1 MTESVA
7 ALAAFPDDEPA
18 VTASAGTNALRD
30 IRIHVIT
37 LNYHPEEIGIGPY
50 SAEMAASFA
59 AAGATV
65 TVSSGKPFYPA
76 WRIDPAFAGHRPHDR
91 LRDGVAIRHHHI
103 YVPTRPTGL
112 KRIFH
117 HLSFAAGILPHVL
130 GIARRDRPDLIFMV
144 APSLISTVVGL
155 LAARVS
161 GARTWLHVQDFEV
174 EAAFA
179 TGLLPGGLLKRLAS
193 AFERAVIRRCDRA
206 SSISPQ
212 MCAKLL
218 EKGIAPDRVV
228 EFRNWSD
235 IAAIQPMAAPSPYRD
250 EFAITTPYVALYSG
264 NIANK
269 QGIEIL
275 PRVARLLAYR
285 TDLTFMICGDGPALA
300 NVRTAAIGLDNVRFA
315 PLQPRGRL
323 NELVGLA
330 DIHLLPQLA
339 AAADLVLPSKL
350 TNMLASGRPVVAGAE
365 IGTALANEVEGAGLV
380 VPPDDAQA
388 WADAIE
394 ALLDDPDQAKAM
406 GRKARHF
413 AETRW
418 AKDALLG
425 AVQSRIATLVRG

>member
-1 MTESVA
+1 MSHPAEARSAVA
-7 ALAAFPDDEPA
+7 DTDGLEGAAAPQ
-18 VTASAGTNALRD
+18 TLRGL
-30 IRIHVIT
+30 RIHVIT

-50 SAEMAASFA
+50 STEMAASFA
-59 AAGATV
+59 AAGASV
-65 TVSSGKPFYPA
+65 SVSSGKPFYPA
-76 WRIDPAFAGHRPHDR
+76 WRIDPTYAGHRPHDR
-91 LRDGVAIRHHHI
+91 VRDGVAIRHHHI
-103 YVPTRPTGL
+103 YVPRKPGGL

-130 GIARRDRPDLIFMV
+130 RIAKRDRPDLIFMV
-144 APSLISTVVGL
+144 APSLIACPVGL
-155 LAARVS
+155 YAARLS

-179 TGLLPGGLLKRLAS
+179 TGLLPVGLQRLAA
-193 AFERAVIRRCDRA
+193 AFERAIISRCDRA

-212 MCAKLL
+212 MCAKLV
-218 EKGIAPDRVV
+218 EKGIAADRVV

-235 IAAIQPMAAPSPYRD
+235 ISAIRPMATPSPYRA
-250 EFAITTPYVALYSG
+250 EFGITTPYVALYSG

-275 PRVARLLAYR
+275 PGVARLLQHR

-300 NVRTAAIGLDNVRFA
+300 NVKTAAIGLANVRFA
-315 PLQPRGRL
+315 PLQPRERL
-323 NELVGLA
+323 NELVALA

-350 TNMLASGRPVVAGAE
+350 TNMLASGRPVIAGAAQ
-365 IGTALANEVEGAGLV
+365 GTALANEVEGAGLV
-380 VPPDDAQA
+380 VQPDDPQA

-394 ALLDDPDQAKAM
+394 ALLDDPD
-406 GRKARHF
+406 RARTMARNARTF

-418 AKDALLG
+418 AKDAQLGGVQDRIAALLG
-425 AVQSRIATLVRG
+425 GR